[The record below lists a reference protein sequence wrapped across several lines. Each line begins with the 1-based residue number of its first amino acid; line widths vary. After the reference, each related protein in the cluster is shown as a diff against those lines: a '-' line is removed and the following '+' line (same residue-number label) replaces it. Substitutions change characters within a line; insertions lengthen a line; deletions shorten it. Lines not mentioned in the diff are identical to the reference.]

1 MTTAETEYV
10 KAKTSVWWD
19 IENCEV
25 PKGWDAHA
33 IAQNVSSA
41 LLNMNYC
48 GRVSISAY
56 GDTNL
61 IPPLVQQ
68 ALSSTGVGLNHVP
81 AGVKDASD
89 KKILVDMLLWALDNP
104 APANIMLISGDR
116 DFSNA
121 LHQLRMRRYNILLA
135 QPPRASVPLVAAAK
149 NIWLW
154 TSLASGGPPLAS
166 GESASLASNGRCH
179 VSNKEVLKHSASEQ
193 AQSSQPTDSI
203 SDAGDTKDHKTK
215 EKYVPRGLS
224 QETRNMPQN
233 GKGAT
238 SESVTSSRKGNVV
251 CDSFEKLNAHLSDK
265 RHTSQAEFA
274 GSQKAQATV
283 SAKPIQEVK
292 LVASGKAQATG
303 SAKPIQKAEAVAS
316 GKAQATVSAKPI
328 QKAEAV
334 ASGKAQAS
342 GSAKPIQKAEA
353 VASGKAQASGSA
365 KPTQQTELVES
376 IWCTV
381 CQISCTSKDAYSN
394 HTYGKK
400 HRSNVELQSRKSE
413 NMSREPVEDK
423 QKRKKKKASEGR
435 TKSNAD
441 YACRLCNVVCQSQV
455 VFDSHL
461 RGQKHAAMLSSQSEA
476 LVDSK
481 KLHEKGAEEK
491 HQPSVTISQPKL
503 YVCGLCNVVC
513 QSQIAFDSHLR
524 GQKHAAMLSQAEAPT
539 DSKKLQEKGVEEKD
553 KPRETMAEPQLP
565 SQSAQESSKCFEK
578 HVVMVNQ
585 SEAHI
590 NSKKLDEKVVR
601 ENAQPIETI
610 TEPQSQSQNTQ
621 NDAKFFEKQSQELR
635 EIFGISETSVKE
647 LFSSTKE
654 QEETVN
660 KQLTNG
666 EIFFGDL
673 RSDFEVPREAREC
686 FDSIVK
692 AANLSEGAT
701 EHSGEVKNKEK
712 DVMVR
717 YARRSVNKLCLLC
730 VVISDS
736 WGLST
741 VICDNKAHRPYQKHT
756 TAAFVASND
765 AQSSVSTKPT
775 KEPDQLQPVWC
786 EVCQIS
792 CISKV
797 AYADHTYGKKHRQ
810 KLELQSAKNEKGPV
824 KLSKENAEKK
834 KQVCKNQT
842 SQNHAAMV
850 KEQPEALA
858 SSRKSRREMKKEKL
872 KEALDQALIVDS
884 RQIQEETEQEKEATE
899 EHTLVK
905 TDDHVV
911 QGANEVK
918 EELKERNTTISENLV
933 QCVFIEPN
941 RESRI
946 PKEPRGCSD
955 VIPERVELPPGVN
968 VTKNLEDELKNKPEP
983 KSREP
988 ENESAGRMEHPG
1000 EAAKREEI
1008 KGQADNFWTRLW
1020 GKKS

>member
-712 DVMVR
+712 DVM
-717 YARRSVNKLCLLC
+717 
-730 VVISDS
+730 
-736 WGLST
+736 
-741 VICDNKAHRPYQKHT
+741 
-756 TAAFVASND
+756 AAFVASND